1 MKILQLTDLFTP
13 IIGGAEL
20 HVLYLAR
27 EQTRRGH
34 DVSVVTLVG
43 PGGEATDRIEDVG
56 FRVHRI
62 KPAYTRLRWAWSSA
76 DKPYHPPFPDP
87 IVARDLQR
95 IIKRER
101 PDVVQA
107 HNWIAYSYL
116 AIKSRISPPLLWTQH
131 DYSLACPKKTLLYY
145 RDAGVCPGPALG
157 RCVACSAEQYG
168 STKGAAVTLGLFASN
183 AALHRRIDR
192 VIAVST
198 PVARVAKLALGL
210 PNDRVKVVNGSIE
223 VDAAVVADAPPRPE
237 FLPKDDGYLLFVGAL
252 GVYKGVTDLLDAFEL
267 LGDDAPP
274 LVVLGTP
281 RSDTPTDWPDRVI
294 VRENVPHDQV
304 MAAWRHCGIGVLPS
318 RWAEP
323 YPLVALEAAAA
334 GCPLVATRIGG
345 FAEIVADGVTGL
357 LVPPSDPAALAR
369 AIRQLLDNPQM
380 AREMGEAAHQKAQD
394 FTVSKM
400 TTLLDEILAGLV
412 KDHRDR

>member
-1 MKILQLTDLFTP
+1 MKILHLTDLFIP
-13 IIGGAEL
+13 IIGGTESYI
-20 HVLYLAR
+20 LYLAR
-27 EQTRRGH
+27 ERTRRGH
-34 DVSVVTLVG
+34 EVSVVTLVR

-62 KPAYTRLRWAWSSA
+62 EPAYTRLRWAYASA

-87 IVARDLQR
+87 IVARELQR
-95 IIKRER
+95 ILKRER
-101 PDVVQA
+101 PDVVLA
-107 HNWIAYSYL
+107 DNWIAYSYL
-116 AIKSRISPPLLWTQH
+116 AIKSPSSPPLLWTQH

-168 STKGAAVTLGLFASN
+168 SIKGAAITLGLFASN

-198 PVARVAKLALGL
+198 TVARVAELALGL
-210 PNDRVKVVNGSIE
+210 PNDRVTVVNDFIE
-223 VDAAVVADAPPRPE
+223 DDAAAVADAIPRPE

-281 RSDTPTDWPDRVI
+281 RPDTPTRWPSRVI
-294 VRENVPHDQV
+294 VRTNVPHDQV
-304 MAAWRHCGIGVLPS
+304 MVAWRHCGIGVLPS

-323 YPLVALEAAAA
+323 CGLAPLEAAMAS
-334 GCPLVATRIGG
+334 CPLVATRTGG
-345 FAEIVADGVTGL
+345 YAEIVADGITGL
-357 LVPPSDPAALAR
+357 LVPPRNPVAIAG

-380 AREMGEAAHQKAQD
+380 AREMGEAAHQRAQD

-400 TTLLDEILAGLV
+400 TTPLDEILAELV
-412 KDHRDR
+412 NDRRRA